1 MSHRTFKNWE
11 KAKEKRFNEIA
22 VILNKKFPKLID
34 VLDLDDAKLIE
45 MMTEAG
51 LIDRLPEDDD
61 TLSAESAEE
70 RECRLHSIKCAL
82 LRVIENDGDYNA
94 RQNEGR
100 I

>member
-11 KAKEKRFNEIA
+11 EAKKKRFDEIA
-22 VILNKKFPKLID
+22 VILNEKFPKLID

-51 LIDRLPEDDD
+51 LADRLPEDEDKED
-61 TLSAESAEE
+61 
-70 RECRLHSIKCAL
+70 REGRLHMIKCAL

-100 I
+100 V

>member
-51 LIDRLPEDDD
+51 LADRLPEDDD
-61 TLSAESAEE
+61 KEE

-100 I
+100 V